1 MSSAPHRTTSRG
13 GGRAKPT
20 HCPQGHAYSPEN
32 SGTRGNGVRY
42 CRICNRTRLAAKR
55 REVEMDEQD
64 QDDGIASGPLAIWVA
79 FVKLCVEDYETLAPT
94 CRDYRT
100 AARFLRGTTLMN
112 ADGTIDRHG
121 YSRQP
126 RRTRKRTVKV

>member
-1 MSSAPHRTTSRG
+1 MSTAPHRTTSRG

-20 HCPQGHAYSPEN
+20 HCPQGHVYSPEN
-32 SGTRGNGVRY
+32 SGTRGNGMR
-42 CRICNRTRLAAKR
+42 
-55 REVEMDEQD
+55 
-64 QDDGIASGPLAIWVA
+64 
-79 FVKLCVEDYETLAPT
+79 
-94 CRDYRT
+94 YRT